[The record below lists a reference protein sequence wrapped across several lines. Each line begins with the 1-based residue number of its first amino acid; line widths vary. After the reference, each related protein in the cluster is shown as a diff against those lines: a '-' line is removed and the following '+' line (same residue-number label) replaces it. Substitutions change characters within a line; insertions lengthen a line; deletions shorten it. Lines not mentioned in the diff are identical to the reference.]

1 MSVDYKNT
9 VFLPKTDFAMKA
21 NLAKRE
27 HDFLKY
33 WKDIDLYGSLRRQS
47 KDRKK
52 FILHFGPPYA
62 NGHIHIGHALTETL
76 KDIVNKTYQML
87 GHDAPMVPGWDCHGL
102 PIEWKIE
109 ESYRDA
115 GLNKDDV
122 DLLEFRAECRTFAAK
137 WIDIQREEFKRLGIV
152 ADWDNPYS
160 TMDFKTE
167 ARIIEQLGQFLL
179 NGSLYRGQKPVMWSV
194 VEKTSLAEAEV
205 EYKDHTSDSIY
216 VAFPVVSTPTP
227 ILSNAVV
234 VIWTTTPWT
243 LPGNRAIAYGGE
255 IEYSVVKSP
264 QHDYAFLI
272 ASCLVEKVMAQLE
285 IETYQ
290 ISGTLAG
297 KSLEGTICAH
307 PLKDHGYDFPIPL
320 LPGDHVTTED
330 GTGLVHT
337 APGHGLEDFEVGQQ
351 YKLEI
356 PATVADDGRYYDH
369 VPLFAG
375 LHIFKANAKVMEA
388 IQEAGYLLH
397 AAKLVHS
404 YPHSWRSKAPLIYRT
419 TPQWFVS
426 METTNLRTKAL
437 TAIED
442 ISWFPTQAKNR
453 IRSMVEGRP
462 DWNLSRQRAW
472 GTPMTL
478 FIHKETGDVLR
489 DATVHARIVEAVAAE
504 GGDTW
509 YTSDAS
515 RFLAPEYNP
524 DSYEKVMDILDVWFD
539 AGCTHEFV
547 LKDRPELSWPA
558 DLYLEGSDQ
567 HRGWFQSSLLEAC
580 GTVGK
585 APYRQVL
592 THGFTLDEKGH
603 KMSKSQGNTVA
614 PAKIIDSMGADILR
628 LWVVSVDYTEDHR
641 IGAEILKYQEDV
653 YRRLRNTLRYLLG
666 ALEGFTLEERVDLQD
681 MPNLEQ
687 WVLHRLSN
695 IDAALRKSAENFE
708 FMNFYAELH
717 NFCAIDLSAFY
728 FDLRK
733 DCLYCDAPSSL
744 KRRAV
749 RTVMDHIFVFLTHW
763 LAPVLSFT
771 AEEAWQSRYG
781 EEVASIHLQMFP
793 DIPLEWTNDALAAQ
807 WQVIRNVRRVI
818 TGALEVERA
827 AKTIGS
833 SLQASVAIYV
843 THDIAEILKALSM
856 KDPELA
862 ELSITSTAS
871 LVIAQPPAGAF
882 VLEDVLNVGVIV
894 NVATGQ
900 KCNRCWKVLEEVGNV
915 HEDLCSRCMTVVEA
929 SQ

>member
-1 MSVDYKNT
+1 MKVDYKNT

-33 WKDIDLYGSLRRQS
+33 WKDIDLYASLRRLS

-76 KDIVNKTYQML
+76 KDIVNKTYQMI
-87 GHDAPMVPGWDCHGL
+87 GYDAPMVPGWDCHGL

-137 WIDIQREEFKRLGIV
+137 WIDVQREEFKRLGIV

-216 VAFPVVSTPTP
+216 VAFP
-227 ILSNAVV
+227 ILETSLSILHNAAA

-243 LPGNRAIAYGGE
+243 LPGNRAIAYGVE
-255 IEYSVVKSP
+255 IDYSVVKSDK
-264 QHDYAFLI
+264 HDYALLI
-272 ASCLVEKVMAQLE
+272 ATPLIEGVMKHLE

-290 ISGTLAG
+290 VLGTLPG
-297 KSLEGTICAH
+297 HTLKGTICAH
-307 PLKDHGYDFPIPL
+307 PLRGQGYEFSVPL

-337 APGHGLEDFEVGQQ
+337 APGHGLEDFEVGQ
-351 YKLEI
+351 KHGLEV
-356 PATVADDGRYYDH
+356 PATVAGDGRYYDH

-375 LHIFKANAKVMEA
+375 LHVFKANAKVMEA
-388 IQEAGYLLH
+388 IQNTGHLLH
-397 AAKLVHS
+397 ATKLVHS

-426 METTNLRTKAL
+426 METTDLRTKAL
-437 TAIED
+437 TAID
-442 ISWFPTQAKNR
+442 QVSWFPAQGKNR

-478 FIHKETGDVLR
+478 FVHKQTGEVLR
-489 DATVHARIVEAVAAE
+489 DAAVHARIVEAVTNE

-515 RFLAPEYNP
+515 RFLSPEYNP

-539 AGCTHEFV
+539 SGCTHEFV

-580 GTVGK
+580 GTIGQ

-592 THGFTLDEKGH
+592 THGFTNDEKGH

-614 PAKIIDSMGADILR
+614 PAQVIDSMGADILR

-641 IGAEILKYQEDV
+641 IGTEILKYQEDV

-666 ALEGFTLEERVDLQD
+666 ALEGFTPDERLETKD
-681 MPNLEQ
+681 MPNLEH
-687 WVLHRLSN
+687 WVLHRLAEL
-695 IDAALRKSAENFE
+695 DVALRKSAENFD

-717 NFCAIDLSAFY
+717 NFCAVDLSAFY

-749 RTVMDHIFVFLTHW
+749 RTIMDHIFIFLTHW

-771 AEEAWQSRYG
+771 AEEAWQTRYG
-781 EEVASIHLQMFP
+781 EGVASIHLQMFP
-793 DIPLEWTNDALAAQ
+793 DIPLAWTNESLAAQ

-843 THDIAEILKALSM
+843 THEIAEILKALSM

-862 ELSITSTAS
+862 ELSITSEAS

-882 VLEDVLNVGVIV
+882 VLEDVMNVGVVV
-894 NVATGQ
+894 NLATGQ

-915 HEDLCSRCMTVVEA
+915 HEDLCNRCMVVVEG

>member
-1 MSVDYKNT
+1 MKVDYKNT
-9 VFLPKTDFAMKA
+9 VFLPKTEFAMKA

-27 HDFLKY
+27 PDFLNY
-33 WKDIDLYGSLRRQS
+33 WKSIDLYASLRRQS

-62 NGHIHIGHALTETL
+62 NGHIHIGHALTESL

-87 GHDAPMVPGWDCHGL
+87 GYDAAMVPGWDCHGL

-122 DLLEFRAECRTFAAK
+122 DPLEFRAECRTFAAK
-137 WIDIQREEFKRLGIV
+137 WVDVQREEFKRLGIV

-160 TMDFKTE
+160 TMNFKTE

-205 EYKDHTSDSIY
+205 EYKDHTSDS
-216 VAFPVVSTPTP
+216 VFVSFPIIETPLP
-227 ILSNAVV
+227 ILKNASA

-243 LPGNRAIAYGGE
+243 LPGNRAIAFGE
-255 IEYSVVKSP
+255 EIDYSVVKSDKFE
-264 QHDYAFLI
+264 HSLLI
-272 ASCLVEKVMAQLE
+272 ASSLVESLLSQLE
-285 IETYQ
+285 IETFQ
-290 ISGTLAG
+290 LLGTLKG
-297 KSLEGTICAH
+297 KTLQGTVCAH
-307 PLKDHGYDFPIPL
+307 PLRGKGYEFPVPL
-320 LPGDHVTTED
+320 LSGEYVTTEA

-337 APGHGLEDFEVGQQ
+337 APGHGLEDFEVGQ
-351 YKLEI
+351 KHNLEV
-356 PATVADDGRYYDH
+356 PALVADDGRYYDH

-375 LHIFKANAKVMEA
+375 LHVFKANAKVMEA
-388 IQEAGYLLH
+388 IQEAGHLLH
-397 AAKLVHS
+397 SSKLIHS

-426 METTNLRTKAL
+426 METNDLRTKAL
-437 TAIED
+437 KAIEEV
-442 ISWFPTQAKNR
+442 SWFPAQAKNR

-478 FIHKETGDVLR
+478 FIHKQTGDVLR
-489 DATVHARIVEAVAAE
+489 DAEVHARIVDAVALE

-515 RFLAPEYNP
+515 RFLGSKYDPE
-524 DSYEKVMDILDVWFD
+524 SYVKVMDILDVWFD
-539 AGCTHEFV
+539 SGCTHEFV
-547 LKDRPELSWPA
+547 LKDRPDLSWPA

-580 GTVGK
+580 GTIGK

-603 KMSKSQGNTVA
+603 KMSKSQGNTISPSQV
-614 PAKIIDSMGADILR
+614 IDSMGADILR

-641 IGAEILKYQEDV
+641 IGTEILKYQEDV

-666 ALEGFTLEERVDLQD
+666 ALEGFTPSERVETKD
-681 MPNLEQ
+681 MPYLEQ
-687 WVLHRLSN
+687 WVLHRLSEL
-695 IDAALRKSAENFE
+695 DVLLRKSAENFD
-708 FMNFYAELH
+708 FMNFYADLH
-717 NFCAIDLSAFY
+717 TFCAVDLSAFY

-749 RTVMDHIFVFLTHW
+749 RTVMDHIFTCLTHW

-771 AEEAWQSRYG
+771 TEEAWQTRYG
-781 EEVASIHLQMFP
+781 EEMGSIHLQMFP
-793 DIPLEWTNDALAAQ
+793 EIPLTWKCESIATQ
-807 WQVIRNVRRVI
+807 YQTIRDVRRVI
-818 TGALEVERA
+818 TGALEVERG

-833 SLQASVAIYV
+833 SLQADVAIYV
-843 THDIAEILKALSM
+843 PHEIAEILKALNM
-856 KDPELA
+856 KDPDLA
-862 ELSITSTAS
+862 EFSITSAAN

-882 VLEDVLNVGVIV
+882 ILEDVLNVGVVV
-894 NVATGQ
+894 NTATGQ
-900 KCNRCWKVLEEVGNV
+900 KCNRCWKVLEEVGQV
-915 HEDLCSRCMTVVEA
+915 HADLCKRCKDVIEG
-929 SQ
+929 S

>member
-1 MSVDYKNT
+1 MKVDYKNT

-87 GHDAPMVPGWDCHGL
+87 GYDAPLVPGWDCHGL

-137 WIDIQREEFKRLGIV
+137 WVDVQKEEFKRLGIV

-167 ARIIEQLGQFLL
+167 ARIIEQLGRFLL
-179 NGSLYRGQKPVMWSV
+179 DGSLYRRQQPVMWSV
-194 VEKTSLAEAEV
+194 VEKTTLAEAEV

-216 VAFPVVSTPTP
+216 VTFPITSTPLP
-227 ILSNAVV
+227 ILHNTAA

-243 LPGNRAIAYGGE
+243 LPGNRAIAYGEE
-255 IEYSVVKSP
+255 IEYSIVKTDKYTS
-264 QHDYAFLI
+264 ALLI
-272 ASCLVEKVMAQLE
+272 ASSLIENVMKHLEVEN
-285 IETYQ
+285 YQ
-290 ISGTLAG
+290 ILGTLTG
-297 KSLEGTICAH
+297 KALEGTLCAH
-307 PLKDHGYDFPIPL
+307 PLQGQGYDFSVPF
-320 LPGDHVTTED
+320 LPGGHVTTED

-337 APGHGLEDFEVGQQ
+337 APGHGLQDFEVGQK
-351 YKLEI
+351 YGLEI
-356 PATVADDGRYYDH
+356 PATVAEDGRYYDH

-375 LHIFKANAKVMEA
+375 LHVFKANAKVIEA
-388 IQEAGYLLH
+388 IQSTNHLLH
-397 AAKLVHS
+397 ATKLVHS
-404 YPHSWRSKAPLIYRT
+404 YPHSWRSKAPLIFRT
-419 TPQWFVS
+419 TIQWFLS
-426 METTNLRTKAL
+426 MEATDLRTKAL
-437 TAIED
+437 TAID
-442 ISWFPTQAKNR
+442 QVRWFPAQGKNR

-462 DWNLSRQRAW
+462 DWCLSRQRAW

-478 FIHKETGDVLR
+478 FVHKQTGEVLR
-489 DATVHARIVEAVAAE
+489 DAAVHARIVEAVANE

-509 YTSDAS
+509 YTSEAA
-515 RFLAPEYNP
+515 RFLAPDYDPEV
-524 DSYEKVMDILDVWFD
+524 YEKVTDILDVWFD
-539 AGCTHEFV
+539 SGCTHEFV

-592 THGFTLDEKGH
+592 THGFTNDEKGH

-666 ALEGFTLEERVDLQD
+666 ALEGFSPEERIDLQD

-687 WVLHRLSN
+687 WVLHRLSV
-695 IDAALRKSAENFE
+695 IDVALRESAQNFD

-733 DCLYCDAPSSL
+733 DCLYCDAPTSL

-771 AEEAWQSRYG
+771 AEEAWQARYG
-781 EEVASIHLQMFP
+781 EDVASIHLQMFP
-793 DIPLEWTNDALAAQ
+793 DIPLTWTNDALAAQ

-882 VLEDVLNVGVIV
+882 VLEDVINVGVIV

>member
-9 VFLPKTDFAMKA
+9 VFLPKTEFAMKA

-33 WKDIDLYGSLRRQS
+33 WKDIDLYGALRRQS

-87 GHDAPMVPGWDCHGL
+87 GYDAPLVPGWDCHGL

-137 WIDIQREEFKRLGIV
+137 WVDVQKEEFKRLGIV

-167 ARIIEQLGQFLL
+167 ARIIEQLGRFLL
-179 NGSLYRGQKPVMWSV
+179 DGSLYRRQQPVMWSV
-194 VEKTSLAEAEV
+194 IEKTTLAEAEI

-216 VAFPVVSTPTP
+216 VSFPITSTSLP
-227 ILSNAVV
+227 ILHNTVA

-243 LPGNRAIAYGGE
+243 LPGNRAIAYGEE
-255 IEYSVVKSP
+255 IEYSIVKTDKYTSSL
-264 QHDYAFLI
+264 LI
-272 ASCLVEKVMAQLE
+272 ASPLIDNVMKHLE

-290 ISGTLAG
+290 ILGTLTGNAL
-297 KSLEGTICAH
+297 KGTMCAH
-307 PLKDHGYDFPIPL
+307 PLQGHGYDFSVPF
-320 LPGDHVTTED
+320 LPGEHVTTED

-337 APGHGLEDFEVGQQ
+337 APGHGLQDFEVGQK
-351 YKLEI
+351 YGLEI
-356 PATVADDGRYYDH
+356 PATVAEDGRYYDH

-375 LHIFKANAKVMEA
+375 LHVFKANAKVIEA
-388 IQEAGYLLH
+388 IQSANHLLH
-397 AAKLVHS
+397 ATKLVHS
-404 YPHSWRSKAPLIYRT
+404 YPHSWRSKAPLIFRT
-419 TPQWFVS
+419 TIQWFLS
-426 METTNLRTKAL
+426 MEATDLRTKAL
-437 TAIED
+437 TAID
-442 ISWFPTQAKNR
+442 QVSWFPAQGKNR

-462 DWNLSRQRAW
+462 DWCLSRQRAW

-478 FIHKETGDVLR
+478 FVNKQTGEVLR
-489 DATVHARIVEAVAAE
+489 DAAVHARIVEAVANE

-509 YTSDAS
+509 YTSDAT
-515 RFLAPEYNP
+515 RFLGP
-524 DSYEKVMDILDVWFD
+524 DYDPQIYEKVTDILDVWFD
-539 AGCTHEFV
+539 SGCTHEFV

-580 GTVGK
+580 GTIGK

-592 THGFTLDEKGH
+592 THGFTNDEKGH

-695 IDAALRKSAENFE
+695 IDAALRKSAENFD

-744 KRRAV
+744 KKRAV

-793 DIPLEWTNDALAAQ
+793 DIPLEWANDALAAQ

-882 VLEDVLNVGVIV
+882 VLEDVMNVGVIV
-894 NVATGQ
+894 NIATGQ
-900 KCNRCWKVLEEVGNV
+900 KCNRCWKVLEEVGII
-915 HEDLCSRCMTVVEA
+915 HEDLCGRCMTVVEA